1 MQSQGVSA
9 ITKTTH
15 PPSTS
20 WANNQEYAR
29 NHIGSMIDEHT
40 VCENYLPALKAAVK
54 KAHVGA
60 IMDSYHLTNG
70 FHMTQNGY
78 LNGEVKKKVGP
89 GCESPRRI
97 SISPTMA

>member
-1 MQSQGVSA
+1 MSA

-29 NHIGSMIDEHT
+29 NHIG
-40 VCENYLPALKAAVK
+40 ALKAAVK